1 MLCGAFY
8 PNYFRWG
15 VGDEEVNRRL
25 FCGHNHC
32 TTVMVSSGYYPV
44 YYSILYQGGGGGGGG
59 DLVGNLRYLPPP
71 PSWQDSQ
78 LTARSTQETSVQ
90 CSLTVWNPELICEG
104 KLFTLT
110 AASIY
115 TPYSHFNVC
124 YKFSIAC
131 NSVLLYSDVLQ
142 AFLLFLPPY
151 L

>member
-1 MLCGAFY
+1 MERSTQTTSDGE
-8 PNYFRWG
+8 WG
-15 VGDEEVNRRL
+15 TRRSTDD
-25 FCGHNHC
+25 CSVD
-32 TTVMVSSGYYPV
+32 TTTAPLSWSAQDTTQYTIV
-44 YYSILYQGGGGGGGG
+44 YCIRGGGGGG
-59 DLVGNLRYLPPP
+59 LVGNLRYLPPP